1 MQTKSSLAVKVDKEG
16 GEADCRSHGSQ
27 SHPYNNSRQQV
38 IDQSQ
43 RMLGSCAAQTKE
55 AVENLQ
61 VLCYKLVYH
70 DSLLLVS
77 ARLVPSLKSNPSM
90 APRAKQKA
98 VQSKTDGVQASK
110 SVPPNWPPLSP
121 VVPAEHLSVE
131 TVLVGQILV
140 IRNLFTSNLCKNY
153 TSFLSS
159 LHLTTTPGKPKRGEA
174 TRVNDRFQVDD
185 PVFARA
191 LWEQSGLQFLVNSFE
206 DQAVFGGKVL
216 GLNPNIRVYRY
227 RPGQFF
233 DKHYDE
239 SVKLQFGQDK
249 LNAKTSWTL
258 LIYLTTCDGGETAFY
273 PEVSKKGEK
282 PPEPIVVGLETGMG
296 LLHKHGDDC
305 LLHEGKEVR
314 SGEKWVLRSD
324 LVVQR

>member
-1 MQTKSSLAVKVDKEG
+1 
-16 GEADCRSHGSQ
+16 
-27 SHPYNNSRQQV
+27 
-38 IDQSQ
+38 
-43 RMLGSCAAQTKE
+43 
-55 AVENLQ
+55 
-61 VLCYKLVYH
+61 
-70 DSLLLVS
+70 
-77 ARLVPSLKSNPSM
+77 M
-90 APRAKQKA
+90 APRAKQKPA
-98 VQSKTDGVQASK
+98 QSKTDGVQASK
-110 SVPPNWPPLSP
+110 AVPPNWPPLSP
-121 VVPAEHLSVE
+121 VVPAEHLLIE
-131 TVLVGQILV
+131 TVLAGQILV
-140 IRNLFTSNLCKNY
+140 VRNLFTSSLCRNY

-159 LHLTTTPGKPKRGEA
+159 LPLTTTPGKPKRGEA

-185 PVFARA
+185 PVFART
-191 LWEQSGLQFLVNSFE
+191 LWEQSGLQSLVNSFE
-206 DQAVFGGKVL
+206 DQTVFGGKVL

-227 RPGQFF
+227 RAGQFF

-239 SVKLQFGQDK
+239 SIRLQFGQAK
-249 LNAKTSWTL
+249 LHAKTTWTL

-273 PEVSKKGEK
+273 PEPSKKGET